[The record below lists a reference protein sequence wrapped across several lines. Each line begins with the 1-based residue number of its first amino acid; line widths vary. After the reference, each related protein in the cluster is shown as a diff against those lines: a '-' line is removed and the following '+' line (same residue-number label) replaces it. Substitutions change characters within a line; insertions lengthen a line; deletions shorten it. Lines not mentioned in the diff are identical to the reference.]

1 MVTHVAYHHS
11 LASTRGAGV
20 NNDGGDNNML
30 SLRIKKPLH
39 VFKYNPPEEFTSP
52 IPKKQVIKLPIVK
65 QLPRAITW
73 VFTDRYVFVLH
84 VSFSNQ
90 SYTIYTTRKYIYI
103 YLYFLLTLQ

>member
-73 VFTDRYVFVLH
+73 VFTDRQR
-84 VSFSNQ
+84 N
-90 SYTIYTTRKYIYI
+90 
-103 YLYFLLTLQ
+103 